1 MGVKLNKSPPNSML
15 AVFYAITSKAT
26 VRVRKGV
33 GSGGDQCG
41 CDTSTVSTSQDVGD
55 IRDLENTTIL
65 RSQSNL
71 NIGNVSVGNLDFY
84 NSEVTLSFS
93 ERAKGWISFKSFVP
107 ESGVSINNEY
117 YTFKGG
123 DMYRHNTNPI
133 RNNYYGVQYDSSITS
148 VFNEQPIQTK
158 VFKTIELESDSSWD
172 ATFQTDLQEGSI
184 ASGYF
189 SLKEGSYFSF
199 IRYNQNQENLNLRS
213 TQGVGTCANVTGSI
227 AVPPLAIEFSFS
239 VDSILNIGATAYKI
253 DAGSLVELGP
263 VTSISEDRR
272 IVTVLNPVNN
282 AAGGDSIVYLKDP
295 VAESFGM
302 LGYYLEFT
310 LTNSN
315 TTATEL
321 FSVNSQVFKSYP

>member
-1 MGVKLNKSPPNSML
+1 MPNYTL
-15 AVFYAITSKAT
+15 TH
-26 VRVRKGV
+26 
-33 GSGGDQCG
+33 
-41 CDTSTVSTSQDVGD
+41 SQDVQGWA
-55 IRDLENTTIL
+55 
-65 RSQSNL
+65 SFYSYYP
-71 NIGNVSVGNLDFY
+71 DFIMGMNQY
-84 NSEVTLSFS
+84 L
-93 ERAKGWISFKSFVP
+93 
-107 ESGVSINNEY
+107 

-213 TQGVGTCANVTGSI
+213 TQGVGTCANVTGSV
-227 AVPPLAIEFSFS
+227 AAPPLAIEFNFS

-253 DAGSLVELGP
+253 DSGALVELGP

-272 IVTVLNPVNN
+272 VVTVLNPVNN
-282 AAGGDSIVYLKDP
+282 TSAGDNIVYLKDP

-310 LTNSN
+310 LTNSD

>member
-1 MGVKLNKSPPNSML
+1 MPNYTL
-15 AVFYAITSKAT
+15 TH
-26 VRVRKGV
+26 
-33 GSGGDQCG
+33 
-41 CDTSTVSTSQDVGD
+41 SQDVQGWA
-55 IRDLENTTIL
+55 
-65 RSQSNL
+65 SFYSYYP
-71 NIGNVSVGNLDFY
+71 DFIMGMNQY
-84 NSEVTLSFS
+84 L
-93 ERAKGWISFKSFVP
+93 
-107 ESGVSINNEY
+107 
-117 YTFKGG
+117 YTFKNG

-133 RNNYYGVQYDSSITS
+133 RNNYYGVQYNSSITS
-148 VFNEQPIQTK
+148 VLNDQPLQTK

-172 ATFQTDLQEGSI
+172 ATFTTDLQQGSI
-184 ASGYF
+184 ASFSKLRVSIRLRF
-189 SLKEGSYFSF
+189 SLKESSYFSF

-213 TQGVGTCANVTGSI
+213 TQGVGTCANVTGSV
-227 AVPPLAIEFSFS
+227 ATPPLAIEFNFS

-253 DAGSLVELGP
+253 DSGTLVELGP

-272 IVTVLNPVNN
+272 VVTVLNPVNN
-282 AAGGDSIVYLKDP
+282 ASAGDNIVYLKDP

>member
-1 MGVKLNKSPPNSML
+1 MPNYTL
-15 AVFYAITSKAT
+15 TH
-26 VRVRKGV
+26 
-33 GSGGDQCG
+33 
-41 CDTSTVSTSQDVGD
+41 SQDVQGWA
-55 IRDLENTTIL
+55 
-65 RSQSNL
+65 SFYSYYP
-71 NIGNVSVGNLDFY
+71 DFIMGMNQY
-84 NSEVTLSFS
+84 L
-93 ERAKGWISFKSFVP
+93 
-107 ESGVSINNEY
+107 

-123 DMYRHNTNPI
+123 DMYRHNTNSI
-133 RNNYYGVQYDSSITS
+133 RNNYYGNQYNSSITS
-148 VFNEQPIQTK
+148 VFNDQPIQTK

-172 ATFQTDLQEGSI
+172 ATFQTNLQEGSI

-213 TQGVGTCANVTGSI
+213 TQGVGTCANVTGSV
-227 AVPPLAIEFSFS
+227 ATPPLAIEFNFS

-253 DAGSLVELGP
+253 DSGTLVELGP

-272 IVTVLNPVNN
+272 VVTVLNPVND
-282 AAGGDSIVYLKDP
+282 ASGGDNIVYLKDP

>member
-1 MGVKLNKSPPNSML
+1 MPNYTL
-15 AVFYAITSKAT
+15 TH
-26 VRVRKGV
+26 
-33 GSGGDQCG
+33 
-41 CDTSTVSTSQDVGD
+41 SQDVQGWA
-55 IRDLENTTIL
+55 
-65 RSQSNL
+65 SFYSYYP
-71 NIGNVSVGNLDFY
+71 DFIMGMNQY
-84 NSEVTLSFS
+84 L
-93 ERAKGWISFKSFVP
+93 
-107 ESGVSINNEY
+107 

-123 DMYRHNTNPI
+123 DMYRHNTNSI

-213 TQGVGTCANVTGSI
+213 TQGVRTCANVTGSV
-227 AVPPLAIEFSFS
+227 ATPPLAIEFNFS

-253 DAGSLVELGP
+253 DSGTLVELGP

-272 IVTVLNPVNN
+272 VVTVLNPVNN
-282 AAGGDSIVYLKDP
+282 ASGGDNIVYLKDP

>member
-1 MGVKLNKSPPNSML
+1 MPNYTL
-15 AVFYAITSKAT
+15 TH
-26 VRVRKGV
+26 
-33 GSGGDQCG
+33 
-41 CDTSTVSTSQDVGD
+41 SQDVQGWA
-55 IRDLENTTIL
+55 
-65 RSQSNL
+65 SFYSYYP
-71 NIGNVSVGNLDFY
+71 DFIMGMNQY
-84 NSEVTLSFS
+84 L
-93 ERAKGWISFKSFVP
+93 
-107 ESGVSINNEY
+107 

>member
-1 MGVKLNKSPPNSML
+1 MPNYTL
-15 AVFYAITSKAT
+15 TH
-26 VRVRKGV
+26 
-33 GSGGDQCG
+33 
-41 CDTSTVSTSQDVGD
+41 SQDVQGWA
-55 IRDLENTTIL
+55 
-65 RSQSNL
+65 SFYSYYP
-71 NIGNVSVGNLDFY
+71 DFIMGMNQY
-84 NSEVTLSFS
+84 L
-93 ERAKGWISFKSFVP
+93 
-107 ESGVSINNEY
+107 

-213 TQGVGTCANVTGSI
+213 TQGVGTCANVTGSV
-227 AVPPLAIEFSFS
+227 AAPPLAIEFNFS

-253 DAGSLVELGP
+253 DSGVLVELGP

-272 IVTVLNPVNN
+272 VVTVLNPVNN
-282 AAGGDSIVYLKDP
+282 ASAGDNIVYLKDP

-310 LTNSN
+310 LTNSD

>member
-1 MGVKLNKSPPNSML
+1 MPNYTL
-15 AVFYAITSKAT
+15 TH
-26 VRVRKGV
+26 
-33 GSGGDQCG
+33 
-41 CDTSTVSTSQDVGD
+41 SQDVQGWA
-55 IRDLENTTIL
+55 
-65 RSQSNL
+65 SFYSYYP
-71 NIGNVSVGNLDFY
+71 DFIMGMNQY
-84 NSEVTLSFS
+84 L
-93 ERAKGWISFKSFVP
+93 
-107 ESGVSINNEY
+107 

-213 TQGVGTCANVTGSI
+213 TQGVGTCANVTGSV
-227 AVPPLAIEFSFS
+227 AAPPLAIEFNFS

-253 DAGSLVELGP
+253 DSGALVELGP
-263 VTSISEDRR
+263 VISISEDRR
-272 IVTVLNPVNN
+272 VVTVLNPVNN
-282 AAGGDSIVYLKDP
+282 ASAGDNIVYLKDP

-310 LTNSN
+310 LTNSD

>member
-1 MGVKLNKSPPNSML
+1 MPNYTL
-15 AVFYAITSKAT
+15 TH
-26 VRVRKGV
+26 
-33 GSGGDQCG
+33 
-41 CDTSTVSTSQDVGD
+41 SQDVQGWA
-55 IRDLENTTIL
+55 
-65 RSQSNL
+65 SFYSYYP
-71 NIGNVSVGNLDFY
+71 DFIMGMNQY
-84 NSEVTLSFS
+84 L
-93 ERAKGWISFKSFVP
+93 
-107 ESGVSINNEY
+107 

-123 DMYRHNTNPI
+123 DMYRHNTNSI

-213 TQGVGTCANVTGSI
+213 TQGVGTCANVTGSV
-227 AVPPLAIEFSFS
+227 ATPPLAIEFNFS

-253 DAGSLVELGP
+253 DSGTLVELGP

-272 IVTVLNPVNN
+272 VVTVLNPVNN
-282 AAGGDSIVYLKDP
+282 ASAGDNIVYLKDP

>member
-1 MGVKLNKSPPNSML
+1 MPNYTL
-15 AVFYAITSKAT
+15 TH
-26 VRVRKGV
+26 
-33 GSGGDQCG
+33 
-41 CDTSTVSTSQDVGD
+41 SQDVQGWA
-55 IRDLENTTIL
+55 
-65 RSQSNL
+65 SFYSYYP
-71 NIGNVSVGNLDFY
+71 DFIMGMNQY
-84 NSEVTLSFS
+84 L
-93 ERAKGWISFKSFVP
+93 
-107 ESGVSINNEY
+107 

-123 DMYRHNTNPI
+123 DMYRHNTNSI
-133 RNNYYGVQYDSSITS
+133 RNNYYGNQYNSSITS
-148 VFNEQPIQTK
+148 VFNDQPIQTK

-172 ATFQTDLQEGSI
+172 ATFQTNLQEGSI

-213 TQGVGTCANVTGSI
+213 TQGVGTCANVTGSV
-227 AVPPLAIEFSFS
+227 AAPPLAIEFNFS

-253 DAGSLVELGP
+253 DSGTLVELGP

-272 IVTVLNPVNN
+272 VVTVLNPVND
-282 AAGGDSIVYLKDP
+282 ASGGDNIVYLKDP

>member
-1 MGVKLNKSPPNSML
+1 MPNYTL
-15 AVFYAITSKAT
+15 TH
-26 VRVRKGV
+26 
-33 GSGGDQCG
+33 
-41 CDTSTVSTSQDVGD
+41 SQDVQGWA
-55 IRDLENTTIL
+55 
-65 RSQSNL
+65 SFYSYYP
-71 NIGNVSVGNLDFY
+71 DFIMGMNQY
-84 NSEVTLSFS
+84 L
-93 ERAKGWISFKSFVP
+93 
-107 ESGVSINNEY
+107 

-123 DMYRHNTNPI
+123 DMYRHNTNSI
-133 RNNYYGVQYDSSITS
+133 RNNYYGVQYNSSITS
-148 VFNEQPIQTK
+148 VLNDQPLQTK

-172 ATFQTDLQEGSI
+172 ATFTTDLQQGSI
-184 ASGYF
+184 ASSYF
-189 SLKEGSYFSF
+189 SLKESSYFSF

-213 TQGVGTCANVTGSI
+213 TQGIGTCANVTGSV
-227 AVPPLAIEFSFS
+227 AAPPLAIEFNFS

-253 DAGSLVELGP
+253 DSGTLVELGP

-272 IVTVLNPVNN
+272 TVTILNPVAN
-282 AAGGDSIVYLKDP
+282 AIGGDSIVYLKDP

>member
-1 MGVKLNKSPPNSML
+1 MPNYTL
-15 AVFYAITSKAT
+15 TH
-26 VRVRKGV
+26 
-33 GSGGDQCG
+33 
-41 CDTSTVSTSQDVGD
+41 SQDVQGWA
-55 IRDLENTTIL
+55 
-65 RSQSNL
+65 SFYSYYP
-71 NIGNVSVGNLDFY
+71 DFIMGMNQY
-84 NSEVTLSFS
+84 L
-93 ERAKGWISFKSFVP
+93 
-107 ESGVSINNEY
+107 

-123 DMYRHNTNPI
+123 DMYRHNTNST
-133 RNNYYGVQYDSSITS
+133 RNNYYGVQYNSSITS

-172 ATFQTDLQEGSI
+172 ATFQTNLQQGSI

-213 TQGVGTCANVTGSI
+213 TQGVGTCANVTGSV
-227 AVPPLAIEFSFS
+227 AAPPLAIEFNFS

-253 DAGSLVELGP
+253 DSGALVELGP

-272 IVTVLNPVNN
+272 IVTVLNPTNN
-282 AAGGDSIVYLKDP
+282 AAGGDNIVYLKDP

-310 LTNSN
+310 LTNSD